1 MQADVEQLRRRRVQE
16 SLSQVPPGKAYSGR
30 NTTDCPYFDETVEG
44 ARRALGN
51 QDFQDVATQGKAV
64 RWPENY
70 QQAQRFGKVVG
81 KLDSEYIE
89 GSKTISPDDLAF
101 LRRKKR
107 MQERGE
113 DETTPD
119 PEFLKGGYGLSKNN
133 YLRIVK
139 CAHNNSM
146 LRNDYKN
153 IGPLQIR
160 VSEDRKRI
168 GLDDEASDDEERAM
182 RRQAMRQ
189 QCKFRDQVLLYRENH
204 TIEATIN
211 KDGVVEAKIP
221 DANYILRNVF
231 VFLPDPSEGW
241 IKHDAKVTLN
251 FENGIAT
258 GQMERG
264 SFEIKD
270 GGGNLLLILNGAYE
284 FAYVLSDVD
293 DDGSFETILEN
304 PDADYNRMVFS
315 DTQWVNAEPVPVKT
329 NVWKSQLRHWIS
341 TGNATGTF
349 GLPALCAMADIQRK
363 GATRPSNTVK
373 NEGKEKVCQ
382 RAPLGSVERKIRECD
397 AVVTDD
403 DKKNDL
409 YRKDDF
415 KDGRFRLSMFA
426 AMDVAT
432 CPAIGPRGPSVVE
445 SVLLERKENWTE
457 RKTKKVMKKVVDAL
471 VKVLE
476 GAKIICENRGK
487 KQVLGQDIIDHLLRT
502 YPGSYRKVF
511 HQKEAGEDIDV
522 IDESDGDSSRESEH
536 GNGIHN
542 NYAGEYSDVGG
553 DFESGFES
561 DTDGIYAQNTYP
573 QNADYYDVYNMLFP
587 PNNQ

>member
-1 MQADVEQLRRRRVQE
+1 M
-16 SLSQVPPGKAYSGR
+16 
-30 NTTDCPYFDETVEG
+30 
-44 ARRALGN
+44 
-51 QDFQDVATQGKAV
+51 
-64 RWPENY
+64 
-70 QQAQRFGKVVG
+70 
-81 KLDSEYIE
+81 
-89 GSKTISPDDLAF
+89 
-101 LRRKKR
+101 
-107 MQERGE
+107 
-113 DETTPD
+113 
-119 PEFLKGGYGLSKNN
+119 
-133 YLRIVK
+133 
-139 CAHNNSM
+139 
-146 LRNDYKN
+146 
-153 IGPLQIR
+153 
-160 VSEDRKRI
+160 
-168 GLDDEASDDEERAM
+168 
-182 RRQAMRQ
+182 
-189 QCKFRDQVLLYRENH
+189 
-204 TIEATIN
+204 
-211 KDGVVEAKIP
+211 
-221 DANYILRNVF
+221 
-231 VFLPDPSEGW
+231 
-241 IKHDAKVTLN
+241 
-251 FENGIAT
+251 
-258 GQMERG
+258 
-264 SFEIKD
+264 
-270 GGGNLLLILNGAYE
+270 LILNGAYE

-561 DTDGIYAQNTYP
+561 DTDGIYAKILIP
-573 QNADYYDVYNMLFP
+573 KC
-587 PNNQ
+587 